1 MIEKLD
7 KNLFDF
13 CSSLQYINFNDKNL
27 RELDKNLFS
36 GCKEALKAINFE
48 NNEIGDLSSVLF
60 LRFKNLESIK
70 FKNIPIFNHS
80 FYAGCRKPSSLKIP

>member
-7 KNLFDF
+7 KTLFDF

-70 FKNIPIFNHS
+70 FKNT
-80 FYAGCRKPSSLKIP
+80 KLKELKKDF

>member
-1 MIEKLD
+1 MYVQIQKI
-7 KNLFDF
+7 
-13 CSSLQYINFNDKNL
+13 YINFNDKNL

-48 NNEIGDLSSVLF
+48 NNEIGDFSPVLF

-70 FKNIPIFNHS
+70 FKNT
-80 FYAGCRKPSSLKIP
+80 KLKELKKDFKKRIQWL